1 MLAKKPVIPVPKWF
15 WMKKVKRKC
24 LFFLNEQKNKKIII
38 IVTHDNAIKKYLS
51 KQIVVGEINE

>member
-1 MLAKKPVIPVPKWF
+1 MFV
-15 WMKKVKRKC
+15 
-24 LFFLNEQKNKKIII
+24 FLNEQKNKKIII

>member
-1 MLAKKPVIPVPKWF
+1 
-15 WMKKVKRKC
+15 MKKVKRKC

-51 KQIVVGEINE
+51 KQIGVGEINE